1 MDRNKSEV
9 MLQMKEKEAKIEFLS
24 KEAKKNINVQ
34 YIKNILIKFLIS
46 NDKNFREKTLPVIA
60 TVL

>member
-24 KEAKKNINVQ
+24 KEVKKNINVQ

>member
-24 KEAKKNINVQ
+24 KEVKKNINVQ

-60 TVL
+60 NVL

>member
-1 MDRNKSEV
+1 MDRNRSEV
-9 MLQMKEKEAKIEFLS
+9 MLQMKEKEVKIEFLS
-24 KEAKKNINVQ
+24 KEVKKNINVQ

>member
-9 MLQMKEKEAKIEFLS
+9 MLQMKEKEVKIEFLS
-24 KEAKKNINVQ
+24 KEVKKNINVQ

-60 TVL
+60 NVL

>member
-1 MDRNKSEV
+1 MDRNRSEV
-9 MLQMKEKEAKIEFLS
+9 MLQMKEKEVKIEFLS
-24 KEAKKNINVQ
+24 KEVKKNINVQ

-60 TVL
+60 NVL

>member
-1 MDRNKSEV
+1 

-24 KEAKKNINVQ
+24 KEVKKNINVQ

>member
-9 MLQMKEKEAKIEFLS
+9 MLQMKEKEVKIEFLS
-24 KEAKKNINVQ
+24 KEVKKNINVQ